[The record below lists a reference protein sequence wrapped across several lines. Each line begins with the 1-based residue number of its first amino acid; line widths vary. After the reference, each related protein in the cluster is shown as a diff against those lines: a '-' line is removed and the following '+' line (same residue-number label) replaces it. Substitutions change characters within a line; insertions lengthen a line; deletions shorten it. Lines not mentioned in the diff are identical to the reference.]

1 MESNIFEPIAVIG
14 YGCVYPPD
22 GYDAEKF
29 WDVIIS
35 GKSGINIVPEERWN
49 WEYYYDEDRKVEDRT
64 YCRLGGYVDSYNFPY
79 TRCNIKKEKIQNLN
93 RTQLMMLD
101 TIIQALEKSGI
112 KLDSDQNNNIGMFVG
127 NMLGDEY
134 FFDYSLKFRAKEF
147 LYYMEE
153 NPEFKNL
160 SVLEKEKIKGEFL
173 KVFDEKFPNIEASE
187 WVKALSS
194 SLGKAVRDILNINGP
209 SMVVDA
215 ACGGSIVVIDEAI
228 KWLQTNRLK
237 TCIVSGVLGNMG
249 VTGNVAFA
257 KIGGLSPTHSSPLDT
272 SANGLI
278 PGEGAGT
285 IILKRLD
292 DAISDGDTIHV
303 VIRGLGVA
311 SDGKG
316 KSIYAPSS
324 LGQVKA
330 MRKSLKRADLK
341 PSDVDYIEAHATSTL
356 IGDKVEVNAIKMLF
370 ENENQLVK
378 SVTIG
383 SVKSQIGHTFS
394 AAGMANL
401 VKVIEGMKRNVL
413 PRTYNYKNSPEDL
426 KIEETPIYV
435 NSENS
440 EWPIKNASKPRC
452 AAVNA
457 FGFGGINGSMVV
469 QEYME
474 NYHKNILNETAN
486 IKKKNIEN
494 LDVAIVGLGCID
506 NKAVGAKDWWK
517 RIDSPSEVNLNYPE
531 TRWNNEINEIFKKEN
546 SEEVIGSFME
556 NFKFKW
562 MEFKIPPVILP
573 QIDKS
578 QLMAMTAAGEAIADY
593 GKEKLN
599 GDTTGVFV
607 GAMLGLESSILSAL
621 RIRFV
626 EYIKIMESIEEYS
639 KLSLTIKSA
648 ISEYITQQY
657 RKYIPKVAEDT
668 LPGYMDNIIAG
679 RIANYFNISGPNL
692 VIDADSASF
701 MSALEQGIMSL
712 ELGETNT
719 IIVGG
724 VHANMAPEFLEV
736 FKTFKASKKSNCPHC
751 GSAVSDFTPS
761 EGAVFFILKKFS
773 DVTQEDKV
781 YARIKDI
788 FHEGENERKINTENQ
803 IISCEAGTEKFNID
817 KLGYHEC
824 CDSFKNEKGGIPFY
838 FGAEAGFILLKSVL
852 SLYNEDLSHLK
863 KAGID
868 KTDNKYMVGITSF
881 SLLGGDIFLCLD
893 GVNSTKKPISEPL
906 IQNRLSS
913 LSKSEEYVYLI
924 GADTWIELT
933 QKISDV
939 LDDREIVCDSE
950 EFVSV
955 ANYRMAVMYKT
966 EEELIRKLKMVH

>member
-1 MESNIFEPIAVIG
+1 MKKNRFEPIAVIG

-22 GYDAEKF
+22 GYNAEKF

-35 GKSGINIVPEERWN
+35 GKSGIGVVPKERWT
-49 WEYYYDEDRKVEDRT
+49 WEYYYDEDRNVEDKT
-64 YCRLGGYVDSYNFPY
+64 YCRLGGYVDSYDFPY
-79 TRCNIKKEKIQNLN
+79 SRYNIKKEKILNLN
-93 RTQLMMLD
+93 RTQLMMMD
-101 TIIQALEKSGI
+101 TIIQALKKAGI
-112 KLDSDQNNNIGMFVG
+112 ELDSIKNKNIGMFVG

-147 LYYMEE
+147 LYYLEKNE
-153 NPEFKNL
+153 EFKSL
-160 SVLEKEKIKGEFL
+160 QQIEKEKIKERFL
-173 KVFDEKFPNIEASE
+173 RAIEEKYPNISE
-187 WVKALSS
+187 SNWGKALSS
-194 SLGKAVRDILNINGP
+194 TLGKAVRDVLNINGP

-215 ACGGSIVVIDEAI
+215 ACGGGIVVIDEAI
-228 KWLQTNRLK
+228 KWLQTRRLK

-257 KIGGLSPTHSSPLDT
+257 KIGGLSPTHSSPLDV

-285 IILKRLD
+285 VILKRLD
-292 DAISDGDTIHV
+292 DAIKDGDPIHV
-303 VIRGLGVA
+303 VIRGIGVA

-324 LGQVKA
+324 FGQVKA
-330 MRKSLKRADLK
+330 IRKSLKKGGLK
-341 PSDVDYIEAHATSTL
+341 PSDLDYIEAHATSTL

-370 ENENQLVK
+370 ENENQLIK
-378 SVTIG
+378 SVAIG

-401 VKVIEGMKRNVL
+401 IKVIEGMKRNVL
-413 PRTYNYKNSPEDL
+413 PCTYNYKNSPEDL
-426 KIEETPIYV
+426 KIEESPIYV
-435 NSENS
+435 NSEIKD
-440 EWPIKNASKPRC
+440 WPIRNVSRPRC

-469 QEYME
+469 EDYME
-474 NYHKNILNETAN
+474 NYHMNLLNETAN
-486 IKKKNIEN
+486 IIKRSSEE
-494 LDVAIVGLGCID
+494 LDVAIVGIGCID
-506 NKAVGAKDWWK
+506 NKAVGVEEWWK
-517 RIDSPSEVNLNYPE
+517 QIANPVKVSLSYPE
-531 TRWNNEINEIFKKEN
+531 TRWNSEINEIFKKEDE
-546 SEEVIGSFME
+546 EEVVGSFME
-556 NFKFKW
+556 DFKFKW

-599 GDTTGVFV
+599 GETTGVFV
-607 GAMLGLESSILSAL
+607 GAMLGLEASILSAL

-626 EYIKIMESIEEYS
+626 EYIKIMENIEEYKQLPS
-639 KLSLTIKSA
+639 TVKDA

-657 RKYIPKVAEDT
+657 RKYIPKVEEDT

-679 RIANYFNISGPNL
+679 RIANYFNISGANL
-692 VIDADSASF
+692 VIDADSTSF

-712 ELGETNT
+712 QLGESNT

-736 FKTFKASKKSNCPHC
+736 FNNFKNSKKLNCPHC
-751 GSAVSDFTPS
+751 GSPVSDFTPS

-773 DVTQEDKV
+773 DVTEEDKV
-781 YARIKDI
+781 YARIRDI
-788 FHEGENERKINTENQ
+788 YHEGENQRSINAENQ
-803 IISCEAGTEKFNID
+803 IISSKDNKEIFNIS

-824 CDSFKNEKGGIPFY
+824 CDSFKNERGGKPFY
-838 FGAEAGFILLKSVL
+838 FGAQSGFILLKSVL
-852 SLYNEDLSHLK
+852 SLHKDDLSHLK

-868 KTDNKYMVGITSF
+868 EADNRYMVGITSF

-893 GVNSTKKPISEPL
+893 GKNATKKPVSEVM
-906 IQNRLSS
+906 IQNKLSS
-913 LSKSEEYVYLI
+913 TSKSEEHIYLI
-924 GADTWIELT
+924 GADTWIELIN
-933 QKISDV
+933 KINDV
-939 LDDREIVCDSE
+939 LEDRKIACDSE
-950 EFVSV
+950 EYVSV
-955 ANYRMAVMYKT
+955 SNYRMAVMYKT